1 MIHTTIKT
9 YIQEICSSLYDY
21 NESITLDVPEDQ
33 FGDLSTNVAMR
44 LAKLNNENP
53 KDVAQKI
60 SVELAKRDGIARV
73 SVAGPGFINITIK
86 DDLLWQAFLSDDD
99 NREYANQTVVI
110 EYSDPNPFKELHV
123 GHLYTSIVGDAIANL
138 VQAGGGEVHRVNF
151 GGDVGMHVAK
161 AVWGIL
167 QTFEGDH
174 PEKLGTVAQEMRAGW
189 LSEQYVK
196 GSKAFEDIDTA
207 KTEITELNKQI
218 YEITN
223 SGDKESPLAQI
234 YWTCRTWSYD
244 YFNQFYASIGSGF
257 EKYYPESENA
267 QLGVD
272 TVKSHLGEVY
282 EESDGAIVFKAE
294 KYDLHTRVFINKEG
308 LPTYE
313 AKDVGV
319 ALAKWRDYKFDKSI
333 IITANDITE
342 YMKVVV
348 KSIEQFEP
356 EIARR
361 TQHITHGNVKMK
373 GGIKMSSRLGNVIR
387 AVDVINSVR
396 EAATKDHKGSKHD
409 TTLAAIKFAFLKQ
422 RVGPDVIY
430 DIDESVSL
438 EGKSGPYLQYA
449 HARACSILAKAKTT
463 SIKANVNS
471 LEEGE
476 RLLVRSIVNYHQ
488 VLDRAVQELSP
499 HLIALYLYDTT
510 QLFNRFYEQN
520 RVIDNPRSE
529 IRLRLVEEYR
539 NVLQKGLTILNIE
552 APEKI

>member
-21 NESITLDVPEDQ
+21 KESITLDVPEDQ

-99 NREYANQTVVI
+99 NSEYADQTVVI

-167 QTFEGDH
+167 QTLEGEH
-174 PEKLGTVAQEMRAGW
+174 PEKLATVAQEMRSGW

-387 AVDVINSVR
+387 AGDVINSVR

-471 LEEGE
+471 LEKGE
-476 RLLVRSIVNYHQ
+476 RLLARSIVNYHQ

>member
-21 NESITLDVPEDQ
+21 KESITLDVPEDQ
-33 FGDLSTNVAMR
+33 FGDLSTNIALR

-53 KDVAQKI
+53 KDMAEKI
-60 SVELAKRDGIARV
+60 SVELAERDGIASV
-73 SVAGPGFINITIK
+73 NVAGPGFINITIK
-86 DDLLWQAFLSDDD
+86 DDLLWQALLFDDD
-99 NREYANQTVVI
+99 SRQYANQTVVI

-123 GHLYTSIVGDAIANL
+123 GHLYTSVVGDAVANL

-167 QTFEGDH
+167 QTLEGEH
-174 PEKLGTVAQEMRAGW
+174 PEKLATVAQEKRSGW

-207 KTEITELNKQI
+207 KTEITELNKRI

-234 YWTCRTWSYD
+234 YWICRTWSYD

-396 EAATKDHKGSKHD
+396 EAATKDHKRSKHD

-422 RVGPDVIY
+422 RVGPDVNY

-449 HARACSILAKAKTT
+449 HARACSILAKANTT

-471 LEEGE
+471 LEKGE
-476 RLLVRSIVNYHQ
+476 RLLARSIVNYHQ

-499 HLIALYLYDTT
+499 HLIALYLYDTA
-510 QLFNRFYEQN
+510 QVFNRFYEQN

>member
-387 AVDVINSVR
+387 AGDVINSVR